1 MLIAMETTISAYNY
15 RSKAVKVNSGVV
27 WFRVWRYEPRYW
39 IDFKKAR
46 LRRLRESYSIAFSIL
61 TYLVVHH
68 RLRVF
73 ITLTLRDNSEDWR
86 KGIKRV
92 RSYLHRLGCK
102 GAFWVKEVQK
112 RGVIHFHLLVDKY
125 VPKEDLARVWRCGF
139 VDVRLA
145 YDPFY
150 VGKYLGK
157 AFDVDVPVLKGLRRW
172 GVWFV
177 KVERESYFLADFE
190 TVYAEFYDQLLHQ
203 ARLVGLRV
211 IWREGFVFAFVLYGL
226 ALDAAEGYG
235 HLLYPNGF
243 G

>member
-1 MLIAMETTISAYNY
+1 MYSITCDYNY
-15 RSKAVKVNSGVV
+15 RSKSVKVNSALV
-27 WFRVWRYEPRYW
+27 WHRVWRYGPRYW
-39 IDFKKAR
+39 IDYRKAR
-46 LRRLRESYSIAFSIL
+46 LRRLRESFSIAFSIL
-61 TYLVVHH
+61 TYLVVHY

-73 ITLTLRDNSEDWR
+73 ATLTLRDDKEDWR

-92 RSYLHRLGCK
+92 HSYLRRLGCK
-102 GAFWVKEVQK
+102 AAFWVKEVQK
-112 RGVIHFHLLVDKY
+112 RGVIHFHLLVDRY
-125 VPKEDLARVWRCGF
+125 VPKEDLAKIWRCGF

-157 AFDVDVPVLKGLRRW
+157 AFDVDVPALKGLRRW

-177 KVERESYFLADFE
+177 KVERESYFLASFDDAASFHDE
-190 TVYAEFYDQLLHQ
+190 LLHY
-203 ARLVGLRV
+203 ARSVGLRV
-211 IWREGFVFAFVLYGL
+211 IWDQDFIFAFVLYGL